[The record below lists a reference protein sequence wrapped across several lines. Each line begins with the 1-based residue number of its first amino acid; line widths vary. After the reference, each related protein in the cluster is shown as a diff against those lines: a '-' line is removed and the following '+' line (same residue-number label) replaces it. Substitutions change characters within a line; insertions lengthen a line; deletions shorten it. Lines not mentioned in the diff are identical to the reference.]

1 MGLTVLKLLK
11 IKIFDKLKEIIGLIS
26 NNMSQNNRT
35 LLLKSSLLQFYE
47 KKDHMQII
55 LKIINKNT
63 EYSLRLL
70 EWFCSNYSKKY
81 NTIYNVSKNKEFNV
95 YLSYKSQL
103 DSYQKKQ
110 FDPFKRN
117 YKGYE
122 KFDLFYSP
130 DKSFKTTVG
139 QLNFFKWCIENKIL
153 DYVKDHIM
161 AIKND
166 MNESLNYTDNGTVN
180 STASTGTTNGG
191 TTPKTTNRKKRQ
203 ALSTSAIRTCVKR
216 YTNIIIKF

>member
-166 MNESLNYTDNGTVN
+166 MNESLNYSDNGAVN
-180 STASTGTTNGG
+180 STVNGG
-191 TTPKTTNRKKRQ
+191 TAPKTTNRKKRQ

>member
-1 MGLTVLKLLK
+1 
-11 IKIFDKLKEIIGLIS
+11 
-26 NNMSQNNRT
+26 MSQNNRT
-35 LLLKSSLLQFYE
+35 LLLKSSLLKFYD
-47 KKDHMQII
+47 KKDNMEII

-81 NTIYNVSKNKEFNV
+81 NTIYPLSKNKEFNV

-122 KFDLFYSP
+122 KFDLFYTP
-130 DKSFKTTVG
+130 EKSFKTTVG

-153 DYVKDHIM
+153 DYVKDNIT

-166 MNESLNYTDNGTVN
+166 MNESVNYPD
-180 STASTGTTNGG
+180 TN
-191 TTPKTTNRKKRQ
+191 KTSVKQNRKKRQ
-203 ALSTSAIRTCVKR
+203 PLSTSAIRTCVKR
-216 YTNIIIKF
+216 YTSIVIKF

>member
-1 MGLTVLKLLK
+1 MGMMGLTVLKLLK
-11 IKIFDKLKEIIGLIS
+11 IKIFDKLKEIIGLIN

-117 YKGYE
+117 YRGYE

-130 DKSFKTTVG
+130 EKSFKTTVG

-161 AIKND
+161 SIKND
-166 MNESLNYTDNGTVN
+166 MNESLNYSDTSPTTNSTNSTVSGVGTVVK
-180 STASTGTTNGG
+180 TAS
-191 TTPKTTNRKKRQ
+191 RKKRQ
-203 ALSTSAIRTCVKR
+203 ALSTSAIRT
-216 YTNIIIKF
+216 